1 MCGIT
6 GVAQRDDLEPQATR
20 AMLQRMADVMEH
32 RGPDDEGF
40 HVDRHVGLAAR
51 RLSIIDVEGGHQPVH
66 SEDGRIWGVLN
77 GEIYNFR
84 ELRGELQAKGHQ
96 FRSATDTEVLVHL
109 YEEHG
114 ERMAE
119 RLRGIFSFAVLD
131 ERDETLLIG
140 RDRLGVKPLYYHFSD
155 GRLIFGSEIK
165 VLFESGLTRAA
176 VDPEALGLLL
186 TLGYIPAP
194 WTLYSGVM
202 KLPPAH
208 IACWRAGEFSI
219 KRYWDFPP
227 GPEVLKG
234 NSATWERDFM
244 AQLRESVAT
253 ELVSDVPLG
262 VMLSGGID
270 SAAITALTAE
280 VAKEPVSTFHIGF
293 ERDAKESEYQDAE
306 FVAQRLGT
314 NHHGMTTELEDGI
327 DYLARITWHMDEP
340 IADLSALGFYGVC
353 RLARE
358 HVTVALAGQGGDELL
373 AGYRRY
379 WGYTYGRWA
388 SFMPRGLYSHVVKP
402 LAAAVPRAGLLKKA
416 ARTLGN
422 PDFLDWYL
430 QSIAV
435 PGVELRDRLVRPE
448 YAPQHADDLLR
459 SVVESHLAGFQSDSD
474 MSKLLMLDS
483 KMALPDDLLVHFD
496 KMSMANSLEV
506 RVPLLDYRF
515 VEFCTRMPNELKLR
529 GFTTK
534 YALRRGCRDILPR
547 ETLTKRKQGF
557 FGPLVNRWI
566 RVEMREPIRELLLTA
581 EAACLEYFDRDALHS
596 LVSEHMEGRED
607 YGRQLMSICML
618 ELCLQMFV
626 KGSMPMAPLHRDTVL
641 SV

>member
-208 IACWRAGEFSI
+208 IAC
-219 KRYWDFPP
+219 
-227 GPEVLKG
+227 
-234 NSATWERDFM
+234 
-244 AQLRESVAT
+244 
-253 ELVSDVPLG
+253 
-262 VMLSGGID
+262 
-270 SAAITALTAE
+270 
-280 VAKEPVSTFHIGF
+280 
-293 ERDAKESEYQDAE
+293 
-306 FVAQRLGT
+306 
-314 NHHGMTTELEDGI
+314 
-327 DYLARITWHMDEP
+327 
-340 IADLSALGFYGVC
+340 
-353 RLARE
+353 
-358 HVTVALAGQGGDELL
+358 
-373 AGYRRY
+373 
-379 WGYTYGRWA
+379 
-388 SFMPRGLYSHVVKP
+388 
-402 LAAAVPRAGLLKKA
+402 
-416 ARTLGN
+416 
-422 PDFLDWYL
+422 
-430 QSIAV
+430 
-435 PGVELRDRLVRPE
+435 
-448 YAPQHADDLLR
+448 
-459 SVVESHLAGFQSDSD
+459 
-474 MSKLLMLDS
+474 
-483 KMALPDDLLVHFD
+483 
-496 KMSMANSLEV
+496 
-506 RVPLLDYRF
+506 
-515 VEFCTRMPNELKLR
+515 
-529 GFTTK
+529 
-534 YALRRGCRDILPR
+534 
-547 ETLTKRKQGF
+547 
-557 FGPLVNRWI
+557 
-566 RVEMREPIRELLLTA
+566 
-581 EAACLEYFDRDALHS
+581 
-596 LVSEHMEGRED
+596 
-607 YGRQLMSICML
+607 
-618 ELCLQMFV
+618 
-626 KGSMPMAPLHRDTVL
+626 
-641 SV
+641 